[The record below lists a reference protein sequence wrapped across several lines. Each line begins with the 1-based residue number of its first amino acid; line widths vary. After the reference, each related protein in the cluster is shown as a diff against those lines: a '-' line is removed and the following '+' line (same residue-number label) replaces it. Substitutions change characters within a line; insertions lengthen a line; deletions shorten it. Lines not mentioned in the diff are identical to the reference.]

1 MYSFRSMS
9 AAVRE
14 QVERFSKDG
23 SLIYI
28 DYQKNRFRADERR
41 GAGVEYHFQEFNQPY
56 APS

>member
-1 MYSFRSMS
+1 MYSFKGMS

-41 GAGVEYHFQEFNQPY
+41 GAGVEYQFQEFNEPY